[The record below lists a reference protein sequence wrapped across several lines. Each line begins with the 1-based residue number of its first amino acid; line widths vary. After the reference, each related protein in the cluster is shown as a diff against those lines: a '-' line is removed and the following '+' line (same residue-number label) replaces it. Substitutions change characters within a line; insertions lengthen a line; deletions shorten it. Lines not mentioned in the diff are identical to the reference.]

1 MLKSLIIVPVLFF
14 LSTGTSIAEAPLKE
28 PLDTKEEYVEF
39 VHLKAE
45 QYGVSADL
53 MISIINCEN
62 RDWNPTLQSY
72 AKYKNGERE
81 KSYGLAQIHLPA
93 HPSISYEQATNPEF
107 SINFLAE
114 NLAEGKGSMWSCYA
128 QVKSPH

>member
-1 MLKSLIIVPVLFF
+1 MS
-14 LSTGTSIAEAPLKE
+14 SGTSIAEAPLRE

-62 RDWNPTLQSY
+62 RDWNPSLQSY
-72 AKYKNGERE
+72 AKYKNGSRE
-81 KSYGLAQIHLPA
+81 QSYGLAQIHLPA

-107 SINFLAE
+107 SIDFLAK
-114 NLAEGKGSMWSCYA
+114 NLAEGRASMWSCYA
-128 QVKSPH
+128 LVR

>member
-1 MLKSLIIVPVLFF
+1 MLFF
-14 LSTGTSIAEAPLKE
+14 LSTGSSIAEAPLKE

-39 VHLKAE
+39 VYLKAE
-45 QYGVSADL
+45 QYGVGADL

-81 KSYGLAQIHLPA
+81 QSYGLVQIHLPA

-114 NLAEGKGSMWSCYA
+114 NLAEGRASMWSCYA
-128 QVKSPH
+128 IVR